1 MKYNNIMNYYQYYYF
16 STEDIDKATYNV
28 IKIKEKILQLNDK
41 LKDITDDKK
50 KNIQDNIDRL
60 IMSKECIKYYY
71 NLDINL

>member
-1 MKYNNIMNYYQYYYF
+1 MNYYQYYYF

>member
-1 MKYNNIMNYYQYYYF
+1 MNYYQYYYF

-41 LKDITDDKK
+41 LKVITDDKK